1 MQYLCPKCGSFM
13 QTVGLAVLPPVIWYE
28 CFSCG
33 YKSKSN
39 HESPAYMTL
48 PKEMWSDEII
58 GDEDEFTECIR

>member
-13 QTVGLAVLPPVIWYE
+13 QTVGLDVLPPVIWYE

-39 HESPAYMTL
+39 QESPAYMTL
-48 PKEMWSDEII
+48 PKELWSDKIV
-58 GDEDEFTECIR
+58 GDEDEFTERIR

>member
-39 HESPAYMTL
+39 QESPAYMTL
-48 PKEMWSDEII
+48 PEELWSDE
-58 GDEDEFTECIR
+58 DNENEV